1 MKKCSKCGLEKNYS
15 EFFKD
20 NHLKSGYRADCKECH
35 LIVQKLYKDNNHDKI
50 EQKRKEYQNIP
61 EVRKRINQRSVNW
74 NKNNIEKTLLSAA
87 KKRAAIQECEFN
99 IDLDDIKIPKFCP
112 LLGIEIIRSDIKVSP
127 NSPSLDK
134 INPDLGY
141 IKNNIHIISR
151 RANTIKNN
159 ATINEIE
166 QILLWYSIKRTSDKY
181 MDKNLDIV
189 NKKILM
195 LFNSAKQRA
204 ITKNILFDISKDEIQ
219 IPFICPILG
228 IELELCNK
236 KISDNSPSIDRI
248 DNDKGYIKNNIHIIS
263 FRANRIKNDA
273 SRDEINSIYIS
284 LKEIINGRI

>member
-20 NHLKSGYRADCKECH
+20 NRLKSGYRADCKECH

-74 NKNNIEKTLLSAA
+74 NKNNLNKTLLSAA

-112 LLGIEIIRSDIKVSP
+112 LLGIEIIRSDIKVSS

-141 IKNNIHIISR
+141 VKNNVHVISR

-159 ATINEIE
+159 ATIDEIE
-166 QILLWYSIKRTSDKY
+166 QILLWFNNKKKCHKF
-181 MDKNLDIV
+181 MDKDLNLV
-189 NKKILM
+189 KKKTLS
-195 LFNSAKQRA
+195 LFKAAKKRA
-204 ITKNILFDISKDEIQ
+204 IVKNIPFEISKGDIQ

-228 IELELCNK
+228 IKLELSNK
-236 KISDNSPSIDRI
+236 KICDSSPSMDRI
-248 DNDKGYIKNNIHIIS
+248 DNNKGYTKDNIHIVS
-263 FRANRIKNDA
+263 YKANRIKNDA
-273 SRDEINSIYIS
+273 SYNDINLIYKSLRKIIDE
-284 LKEIINGRI
+284 RI

>member
-1 MKKCSKCGLEKNYS
+1 MKKCSKCGIEKNYS

-20 NHLKSGYRADCKECH
+20 NHLKSGYRSDCKECN
-35 LIVQKLYKDNNHDKI
+35 LIEQKLYKDKNHDKI
-50 EQKRKEYQNIP
+50 EKRRREYQSIP
-61 EVRKRINQRSVNW
+61 ETRKRINQRSADW
-74 NKNNIEKTLLSAA
+74 NKNNLNKTLLSAA
-87 KKRAAIQECEFN
+87 KKRAAIQKCEFN

-112 LLGIEIIRSDIKVSP
+112 LLGIDIIRSDIKHSP

-141 IKNNIHIISR
+141 VKNNIHIISR

-159 ATINEIE
+159 ATIDEIE
-166 QILLWYSIKRTSDKY
+166 RILSWYDIKKTSNEY
-181 MDKNLDIV
+181 MDKNSDIV

-204 ITKNILFDISKDEIQ
+204 IKKNILFNISKEDIQ

-228 IELELCNK
+228 IELELYNK

-273 SRDEINSIYIS
+273 SRDEMNAMYIS
-284 LKEIINGRI
+284 LKEIINERI